1 MNKNLVQTSVT
12 LAQIFLDKLQVPYSY
27 KEDIAKHIIEFLC
40 KWLGNKE
47 DLNCALNDFAQH
59 NKDCRYECYC
69 CGACKD
75 EIKDLLSADE
85 PNVDDENIK
94 EILDDIER
102 INKYILENVKDS
114 NIYLKNV
121 GYYIDK
127 TKID

>member
-40 KWLGNKE
+40 KWLG
-47 DLNCALNDFAQH
+47 H
-59 NKDCRYECYC
+59 KDCRYECYC

-102 INKYILENVKDS
+102 INNYILENVKDS